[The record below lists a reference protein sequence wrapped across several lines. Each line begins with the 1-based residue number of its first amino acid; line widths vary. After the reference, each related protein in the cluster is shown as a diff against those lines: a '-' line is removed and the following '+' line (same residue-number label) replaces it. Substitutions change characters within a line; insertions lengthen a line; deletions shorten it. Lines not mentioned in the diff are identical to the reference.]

1 MIFARKSAVRIL
13 AAAVA
18 LTGATAAA
26 QQPPPR
32 PAPAP
37 HAPAAPKTAPAPQHS
52 AQAPATA
59 AAAVQEP
66 QRTTATYGDWV
77 LRCEIL
83 PGPPVQKNCD
93 MEQLAQVQGQ
103 TNPISRVAIPLPPK
117 GEAPKLFVQLP
128 VNASFAAPIK
138 IMADGKD
145 AGVTTPFR
153 RCVPAGCF
161 GELDLKDDLQKK
173 FRAAGEP
180 GKIVFNDAS
189 DHEVAIP
196 LSFKGF
202 GQAYEA
208 LFKQ

>member
-1 MIFARKSAVRIL
+1 MSIAKHHRWL
-13 AAAVA
+13 AAAGL
-18 LTGATAAA
+18 LTLAHGAAA
-26 QQPPPR
+26 QQAPPH

-37 HAPAAPKTAPAPQHS
+37 HAPAAPKAAPAQHS
-52 AQAPATA
+52 AQAPAA
-59 AAAVQEP
+59 ATAAVQEP

-83 PGPPVQKNCD
+83 PGPPAQKNCD

-103 TNPISRVAIPLPPK
+103 TNPISRVAIPLPIK

-138 IMADGKD
+138 IMTDGKD

-202 GQAYEA
+202 AQAYEA
-208 LFKQ
+208 LLKQ

>member
-1 MIFARKSAVRIL
+1 MSIAKHHRWF
-13 AAAVA
+13 AAAA
-18 LTGATAAA
+18 LLTLAHGAGA
-26 QQPPPR
+26 QQAPPR

-37 HAPAAPKTAPAPQHS
+37 HPPAAPKAAPVQHS

-59 AAAVQEP
+59 TAAVQEP

-83 PGPPVQKNCD
+83 PGPPAQKNCD

-103 TNPISRVAIPLPPK
+103 TNPISRVAIPLPTK

-128 VNASFAAPIK
+128 VNASFAVPIK

-145 AGVTTPFR
+145 TGVTTPFR

-202 GQAYEA
+202 AQAYEA
-208 LFKQ
+208 LLKQ